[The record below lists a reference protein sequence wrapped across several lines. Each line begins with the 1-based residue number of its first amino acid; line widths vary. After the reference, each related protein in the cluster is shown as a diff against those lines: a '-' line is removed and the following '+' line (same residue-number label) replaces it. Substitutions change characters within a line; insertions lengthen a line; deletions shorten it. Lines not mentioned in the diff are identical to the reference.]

1 LAKSRSHFECNSCGY
16 ISAKWLGK
24 CSNCDSWDSFIEV
37 QENIS
42 KKISASK
49 SKSQKAIKLNDV
61 QDEKVERISTLDEEF
76 DLVLGGGVV
85 PSSLTLIGGSPGVGK
100 STLLLKVAGNFSQ
113 QGYKTLYVSGE
124 ESLPQ
129 IKLRS
134 NRLKTNN
141 DNIYLLSEIVL
152 ERILGEMHNNQFSFL
167 MIDSIQTIYSEA
179 FTSSPG
185 SVSQVREV
193 TFALMRLAKE
203 KDITI
208 FIIGHITKEG
218 SIAGPRV
225 LEHMVDTVL
234 YFDGNLTRDLRILRG
249 FKNRFGSTNEIA
261 IFQMVQEGLIS
272 AKNLTNSFY
281 NKEKKSGSSLCVV
294 IEGSRSIIVEVQAL
308 VCDSS
313 LGNPKRS
320 SNGFD
325 NNRLTM
331 LLALLEKKMGLSFHK
346 YDVFINVAGGIKINE
361 PSADL
366 AIIAS
371 LLSSL
376 YEREISKDIVFIGEV
391 SLTGD
396 IRDVFNIDLRIKEI
410 KSAGF
415 KKVILSRKIEEKGI
429 KYYEVSK
436 IEQIMKWMK

>member
-1 LAKSRSHFECNSCGY
+1 MIQTIASVNRQYAAFSTTIWCQFPQSISLEKILA
-16 ISAKWLGK
+16 
-24 CSNCDSWDSFIEV
+24 EV
-37 QENIS
+37 
-42 KKISASK
+42 
-49 SKSQKAIKLNDV
+49 
-61 QDEKVERISTLDEEF
+61 
-76 DLVLGGGVV
+76 
-85 PSSLTLIGGSPGVGK
+85 
-100 STLLLKVAGNFSQ
+100 
-113 QGYKTLYVSGE
+113 
-124 ESLPQ
+124 
-129 IKLRS
+129 
-134 NRLKTNN
+134 NN
-141 DNIYLLSEIVL
+141 NE
-152 ERILGEMHNNQFSFL
+152 FSFL

-179 FTSSPG
+179 FNGSPG

-193 TFALMRLAKE
+193 TFALMRLAKN
-203 KDITI
+203 KNITI

-234 YFDGNLTRDLRILRG
+234 YFDGNIKRDLRILRG

-261 IFQMVQEGLIS
+261 IFQMSEDGLVS

-294 IEGSRSIIVEVQAL
+294 IEGSRSMIVEVQAL
-308 VCDSS
+308 VCESS

-325 NNRLTM
+325 NSRLTM

-376 YEREISKDIVFIGEV
+376 KDRELSKDIVFIGEV

-396 IRDVFNIDLRIKEI
+396 VRDVFNIDLRIKEI

-415 KKVILSRKIEEKGI
+415 KKVILSRKTEEKGM

-436 IEQIMKWMK
+436 IEQIMKWME

>member
-1 LAKSRSHFECNSCGY
+1 VELATATNVR
-16 ISAKWLGK
+16 
-24 CSNCDSWDSFIEV
+24 D
-37 QENIS
+37 
-42 KKISASK
+42 
-49 SKSQKAIKLNDV
+49 
-61 QDEKVERISTLDEEF
+61 ISTTLE
-76 DLVLGGGVV
+76 GTQNAQVV
-85 PSSLTLIGGSPGVGK
+85 V
-100 STLLLKVAGNFSQ
+100 V
-113 QGYKTLYVSGE
+113 
-124 ESLPQ
+124 
-129 IKLRS
+129 
-134 NRLKTNN
+134 
-141 DNIYLLSEIVL
+141 
-152 ERILGEMHNNQFSFL
+152 
-167 MIDSIQTIYSEA
+167 DSIQTLYVDNLDSA
-179 FTSSPG
+179 PG
-185 SVSQVREV
+185 TVAQVRASAQE
-193 TFALMRLAKE
+193 LIRLAKR
-203 KDITI
+203 KGFTL
-208 FIIGHITKEG
+208 FLIGHITKEG
-218 SIAGPRV
+218 MIAGPKI